1 MYDAIGK
8 SNEEM
13 GEGFWTVEDM
23 KNNNHSAYGEQMPKH
38 LAILP

>member
-23 KNNNHSAYGEQMPKH
+23 KNNNHSAYRYVKTFFIY
-38 LAILP
+38 L